1 MPRISPFEAL
11 VYDADVSGPLD
22 TVTTPPYDVISEARK
37 REFLTVPYGIARLDL
52 PGASDPVASVD
63 DGDPYETAGALLRSW
78 QAEGALRRLDAAF
91 HAYEMRVT
99 EGGGRRVRGILCALE
114 LEPWGGGVLPHERT
128 LPGPLEDRLRL
139 LRATHTHLSPIYG
152 TVAGPCPELADLLD
166 RAMARPPDA
175 EAMDEQGVRHRRW
188 TVPPD
193 GSIGRWM
200 LDEPL
205 LIADGHHRYTT
216 ALAFRDE
223 MRTVSGAGAWDGVL
237 ALIVDAGTEH
247 LPVQPFHRVQL
258 HGPVPDLGRPMPS
271 LEAVM
276 DALSDDELLVGIV
289 RSGDPGTGFR
299 LLELRGDPPTVR
311 VLHHELLDGVVPID
325 ALRFTPDPMEALE
338 AVRDER
344 AVAAYLLPPTTTER
358 IRAVID
364 RGERLPPKSTYFW
377 PKPRT
382 GMVLMP
388 LDPAPVTPRRA
399 APTS

>member
-1 MPRISPFEAL
+1 
-11 VYDADVSGPLD
+11 
-22 TVTTPPYDVISEARK
+22 
-37 REFLTVPYGIARLDL
+37 
-52 PGASDPVASVD
+52 
-63 DGDPYETAGALLRSW
+63 
-78 QAEGALRRLDAAF
+78 
-91 HAYEMRVT
+91 
-99 EGGGRRVRGILCALE
+99 
-114 LEPWGGGVLPHERT
+114 
-128 LPGPLEDRLRL
+128 
-139 LRATHTHLSPIYG
+139 
-152 TVAGPCPELADLLD
+152 
-166 RAMARPPDA
+166 
-175 EAMDEQGVRHRRW
+175 
-188 TVPPD
+188 
-193 GSIGRWM
+193 
-200 LDEPL
+200 
-205 LIADGHHRYTT
+205 
-216 ALAFRDE
+216 
-223 MRTVSGAGAWDGVL
+223 
-237 ALIVDAGTEH
+237 
-247 LPVQPFHRVQL
+247 
-258 HGPVPDLGRPMPS
+258 MPS